1 MIPATMK
8 ETFRRQSGT
17 AFIRVFGFILR
28 FVFLIIGFTTFQSR
42 KIYPSN
48 LIDVLLILCLLNAFF
63 MLRDETRGRAVFG
76 ERGDTPL
83 QSQESL
89 SCREN
94 YSNTSGE
101 F

>member
-1 MIPATMK
+1 MK
-8 ETFRRQSGT
+8 LNE
-17 AFIRVFGFILR
+17 IRTGVIVSCIISCR
-28 FVFLIIGFTTFQSR
+28 FNLQQNKFQPR

-63 MLRDETRGRAVFG
+63 MLRDETRGRGEFG

-89 SCREN
+89 SRREN